1 MARKEH
7 SMEQI
12 SAALK
17 QHDLG
22 MSAADIARKLG
33 IVEAM
38 FYRWKE
44 KYGGL
49 EPGQM
54 RELRQLRA
62 ENEKLKRIVAN
73 LSLDMAMLQDIAG
86 KKW

>member
-1 MARKEH
+1 MARKGH
-7 SMEQI
+7 SVEQI

-22 MSAADIARKLG
+22 MSVADIARKLG
-33 IVEAM
+33 IVEAT

-49 EPGQM
+49 EPSQM
-54 RELRQLRA
+54 RELRQLRD
-62 ENEKLKRIVAN
+62 ENEKLKRIVAD
-73 LSLDMAMLQDIAG
+73 LSLDKAMLQDIAG